1 MVLLANHSE
10 TPKSTK
16 SAAEKTMEALQKWVG
31 REQQATTVLAVE
43 TANLLAAT
51 LDRPP
56 EFRAGDRLPPAWH
69 WLYFHEATRA
79 SQLGLEGHTQLGGFM
94 PPVSFGGPA
103 PPRRM
108 WAGGELTF
116 HGSLG
121 LGETAT
127 QRSTIQTIT
136 PKEGRSGQL
145 VFVEVGHEISVA
157 DELRLSEKQT
167 IVYREPVGQSDGGE
181 AAPAGGEFGVEY
193 RPDPILLFRYS
204 ALTFNAHRIHYD
216 VDYCRQQEGYPDL
229 VVHGPLT
236 ATLLLDLFYQQF
248 PEREL
253 ASFSYRGVSPL
264 FNPHP
269 FTVNGRAD
277 GRAWAASHDGR
288 LAMRAQISFADPTG

>member
-1 MVLLANHSE
+1 MMDVLQE
-10 TPKSTK
+10 
-16 SAAEKTMEALQKWVG
+16 WVG
-31 REQQATTVLAVE
+31 RERRVTAVLAVA

-56 EFRAGDRLPPAWH
+56 EFREGDRLPPAWH

-79 SQLGLEGHTQLGGFM
+79 SQLGLEGHARLGEFM
-94 PPVSFGGPA
+94 PPVSFGGPE

-108 WAGGELTF
+108 WAGGELRF
-116 HGSLG
+116 HHPLL

-127 QRSTIQTIT
+127 QRSTILSIT
-136 PKEGRSGQL
+136 PKEGRSGRL
-145 VFVEVGHEISVA
+145 VFVVVGHEISVA
-157 DELRLSEKQT
+157 GALRLSEEQT
-167 IVYREPVGQSDGGE
+167 IVYREPAAATGGGGE
-181 AAPAGGEFGVEY
+181 APAAREGGEFGVTY

-236 ATLLLDLFYQQF
+236 ATLLLDLFYHQF
-248 PEREL
+248 PDREL
-253 ASFSYRGVSPL
+253 ASFSYRGLSPL

-277 GRAWAASHDGR
+277 GAAWAASHDDR
-288 LAMRAQISFADPTG
+288 LAMRAQIQFADPTG

>member
-1 MVLLANHSE
+1 MNLDVLQE
-10 TPKSTK
+10 
-16 SAAEKTMEALQKWVG
+16 WVG
-31 REQQATTVLAVE
+31 RERRVTAVLAVE

-56 EFRAGDRLPPAWH
+56 AFGTGDRLPPAWH

-79 SQLGLEGHTQLGGFM
+79 SQLGLEGHAQLGGFM
-94 PPVSFGGPA
+94 PPVSFGGPE

-108 WAGGELTF
+108 WAGGELHF
-116 HGSLG
+116 QRPLL

-127 QRSTIQTIT
+127 QRSTIRSIT
-136 PKEGRSGQL
+136 PKEGRSGRL
-145 VFVEVGHEISVA
+145 VFVVVSHEISVA
-157 DELRLSEKQT
+157 GEVRLSEEQT
-167 IVYREPVGQSDGGE
+167 IVYREPVAEAGGGGE
-181 AAPAGGEFGVEY
+181 APSAPAGGEFGVEY

-236 ATLLLDLFYQQF
+236 ATLLLDLFYHQF
-248 PEREL
+248 PEQEL
-253 ASFSYRGVSPL
+253 ARFSYRGISPL

-269 FTVNGRAD
+269 FTVNGRAN
-277 GRAWAASHDGR
+277 GEAWATSHDGH
-288 LAMRAQISFADPTG
+288 LAMRAQIQFADPTGSPTRRVGQPLSG